1 MRGYPQQARSR
12 AILITILSFVFVLG
26 VLVFVHEL
34 GHFLVAKKCGMKVEQ
49 FSLGYPPK
57 AFGVTYGETEYLI
70 SWLPLGGY
78 VKIAGMSD
86 FGRAD
91 SQGEPWE
98 YLSKPRWMQAA
109 VMVAGVVMNIILAFL
124 LLLTIHVA
132 YGDFPTTLG
141 DVEPESAL
149 YDGVDL
155 PAIMGREK
163 GLSSSDLKGDVR
175 LINFFASW
183 CPPCWR
189 EHPLLVQLTEDGVVA
204 VFGINYRDR
213 PEAARRYLDRL
224 GDPYARSGADID
236 GKVGQAWGVAAMPTT
251 YIVDRRGHIV
261 YKHIGPITQSDLD
274 KTILPVIES
283 LRE

>member
-1 MRGYPQQARSR
+1 MVETRMRFFASLG
-12 AILITILSFVFVLG
+12 VFVALA
-26 VLVFVHEL
+26 V
-34 GHFLVAKKCGMKVEQ
+34 
-49 FSLGYPPK
+49 S
-57 AFGVTYGETEYLI
+57 FGQPLKSQEA
-70 SWLPLGGY
+70 LPAL
-78 VKIAGMSD
+78 M
-86 FGRAD
+86 
-91 SQGEPWE
+91 
-98 YLSKPRWMQAA
+98 
-109 VMVAGVVMNIILAFL
+109 
-124 LLLTIHVA
+124 
-132 YGDFPTTLG
+132 
-141 DVEPESAL
+141 DVPAPEF
-149 YDGVDL
+149 DL
-155 PAIMGREK
+155 PPVMGRER

-175 LINFFASW
+175 LVNFFASW